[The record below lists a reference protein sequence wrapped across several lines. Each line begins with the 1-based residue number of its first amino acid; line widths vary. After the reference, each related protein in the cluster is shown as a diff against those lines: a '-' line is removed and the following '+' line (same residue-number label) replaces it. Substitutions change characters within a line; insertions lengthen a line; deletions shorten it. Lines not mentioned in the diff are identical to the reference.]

1 MLTLDKL
8 NTSLKTV
15 KNTINIGELNNS
27 ASQSISDFNSLFQAK
42 GKKVG
47 DIVEGFEV
55 VADEGLDLEKDTLSP
70 VVGRISED
78 VALEL
83 KKTSTQKSNIATIT
97 GISVDDGFLE
107 SAISN
112 TNPLGIDKTLNK
124 ISNDTSGITSITQN
138 LSVGTNT
145 SLADALLNN
154 LSAQGVA
161 NNFVTD
167 FTNITNSSSDLIN
180 FLQTELSEN
189 VVSSVTGDTSV
200 KSAIQSNLG

>member
-124 ISNDTSGITSITQN
+124 
-138 LSVGTNT
+138 
-145 SLADALLNN
+145 
-154 LSAQGVA
+154 
-161 NNFVTD
+161 
-167 FTNITNSSSDLIN
+167 
-180 FLQTELSEN
+180 
-189 VVSSVTGDTSV
+189 
-200 KSAIQSNLG
+200 